1 MRRRRRHSCRS
12 WRCGCCGGAPV
23 ASSRL
28 RVRSG
33 ATGADER
40 GRRSSPDAGAGIV
53 RARCQQ
59 RLGRT
64 AASLIRVPGR
74 IPGPAPVCRRIGR
87 GGNTGRRKGCRGGR
101 PGRWQ
106 DGDDVAPGRATTGG
120 MPGRL
125 QGRAAGRGGGR
136 VEGIRRRRAARQPGR
151 GGSIGISISR
161 GGNVSQKGR
170 KGRRARSS
178 EQARNCQRR
187 APAVGLIS
195 AADQG
200 VLIFRIQG
208 IASLIF
214 SPFRRRQKSPKG
226 VGRSQN

>member
-1 MRRRRRHSCRS
+1 MRRRCRHS
-12 WRCGCCGGAPV
+12 WRCGGAPV
-23 ASSRL
+23 ASYRL

-40 GRRSSPDAGAGIV
+40 GRRSSPGAGAGIV

-64 AASLIRVPGR
+64 AASLIRIPGR
-74 IPGPAPVCRRIGR
+74 VPGPAPVCRRIGQEGTPAGEGVAGA
-87 GGNTGRRKGCRGGR
+87 GGRDDGRMGMMSPPAGQLPVGCPAGCREGSR
-101 PGRWQ
+101 K
-106 DGDDVAPGRATTGG
+106 
-120 MPGRL
+120 
-125 QGRAAGRGGGR
+125 GGGR

-187 APAVGLIS
+187 APAARLIS
-195 AADQG
+195 AMG
-200 VLIFRIQG
+200 LVRNGFV
-208 IASLIF
+208 S
-214 SPFRRRQKSPKG
+214 
-226 VGRSQN
+226 